1 MTVDASNKAYVSV
14 SGTTTSCSLYT
25 TPEETKGNYQEIL
38 LKNGN
43 TRYLTVL
50 ETNDSLTGSVV
61 FNNRVISASDFKDGD
76 NFVFVRYIDSFSIHK
91 SCGIRVSI
99 NIGLSSETVVSGKV
113 GLRLEL
119 DNNLFYEKEIENSKL
134 VNFSD
139 IVIENIPAGTHTLK
153 LYTHK
158 SSGQIYNV
166 KGTIFIS
173 TINKRAVDL
182 PNVVDASIYRDGREF
197 FIMSSANQPLQTVN
211 KRTWSIS
218 LKKGESYRKT
228 QIFEVEFTIVQEGT
242 YRISSRISLYS
253 AMSGNSWLKF
263 YHTID
268 GQEVYDS
275 GYITNRNTTG
285 WVYLYSRDVY
295 FKAGVHNIVLYAE
308 AYCADGELRATIN
321 PWEVIVGSNE
331 YAPLGGSFDQI
342 RTWRSTWKY
351 DWYSPPGVKVVKV
364 TFSWHYGSDET
375 SRLAGGKRYWA
386 SRWEPGY
393 KFGCSIGDNQTNICW
408 IYYDDS
414 PTYVAVSP
422 QTYYQLCVFVDGYK
436 DRDYGF
442 IVEWSSSINNS
453 GYQINS
459 RK

>member
-14 SGTTTSCSLYT
+14 SGTTTACSLYT

-76 NFVFVRYIDSFSIHK
+76 NFVFVRDIDSFSIHK
-91 SCGIRVSI
+91 SCDIRVSI
-99 NIGLSSETVVSGKV
+99 NIDLSSETVVSGKV

-139 IVIENIPAGTHTLK
+139 IIIENIPAGTHTLK

-158 SSGQIYNV
+158 SSGQSYNV

-211 KRTWSIS
+211 KITWNIS
-218 LKKGESYRKT
+218 LKKGESYKKT
-228 QIFEVEFTIVQEGT
+228 QIFEV
-242 YRISSRISLYS
+242 
-253 AMSGNSWLKF
+253 
-263 YHTID
+263 
-268 GQEVYDS
+268 
-275 GYITNRNTTG
+275 
-285 WVYLYSRDVY
+285 
-295 FKAGVHNIVLYAE
+295 
-308 AYCADGELRATIN
+308 
-321 PWEVIVGSNE
+321 
-331 YAPLGGSFDQI
+331 
-342 RTWRSTWKY
+342 
-351 DWYSPPGVKVVKV
+351 
-364 TFSWHYGSDET
+364 
-375 SRLAGGKRYWA
+375 
-386 SRWEPGY
+386 
-393 KFGCSIGDNQTNICW
+393 
-408 IYYDDS
+408 
-414 PTYVAVSP
+414 
-422 QTYYQLCVFVDGYK
+422 
-436 DRDYGF
+436 
-442 IVEWSSSINNS
+442 
-453 GYQINS
+453 
-459 RK
+459 